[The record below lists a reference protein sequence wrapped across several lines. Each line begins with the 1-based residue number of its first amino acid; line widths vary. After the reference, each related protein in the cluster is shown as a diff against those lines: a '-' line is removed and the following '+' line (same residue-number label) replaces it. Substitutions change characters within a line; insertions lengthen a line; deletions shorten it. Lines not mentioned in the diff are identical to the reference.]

1 MRKGRFS
8 ISTVPRTIRL
18 MFLFGTSRQFI
29 AKMFTSAQICQ
40 RLNIKKV
47 SGHEEAHRSF
57 NTSFL
62 RAEEIM
68 KTSTKDK
75 IEGSFH
81 EVKGAFKEQVGKATN
96 DRALKAEGKSEKR
109 AGKVQQQ
116 LGRAKDS
123 VAHLKATLK
132 QTKAT
137 RTLHK

>member
-1 MRKGRFS
+1 MRKRRSPSARFQEHS
-8 ISTVPRTIRL
+8 IDFSFSEQAGSPSPRCSILLRPVERL
-18 MFLFGTSRQFI
+18 D
-29 AKMFTSAQICQ
+29 
-40 RLNIKKV
+40 IKKV
-47 SGHEEAHRSF
+47 SGHEKAHWSY

-62 RAEEIM
+62 RAKEIM

-123 VAHLKATLK
+123 VAQLKATLK